1 MANRVK
7 VLICNSEYVIS
18 SNEDPEYVRNLAYRL
33 DDTIKELMLSDNN
46 MSVTKAL
53 VLCSLSFLDESNKS
67 ERSADN
73 LRTQI
78 KEYLEDSSE
87 ARGELDE
94 LKRELS
100 ALKKENQQLKAQL
113 LEFSM
118 PDQYKPR

>member
-18 SNEDPEYVRNLAYRL
+18 SNEDPEYVRDIAYRL
-33 DDTIKELMLSDNN
+33 DETIKELMLSDNS

-53 VLCSLSFLDESNKS
+53 VLCSLSFLDEANKS

-73 LRTQI
+73 LRAQI
-78 KEYLEDSSE
+78 KEYLDDSSS
-87 ARGELDE
+87 ARDELDE

-100 ALKKENQQLKAQL
+100 AHKKENQQLKAQL

-118 PDQYKPR
+118 PDQYKQR